1 MKSAPETTLTVPLGH
16 PMTPAFYRVRRRR
29 SETYDTFTLELG
41 PPKGSSGCNF
51 APGQFNMLY
60 AFGVGEAPIS
70 VSGNPARPNS
80 LVHTV
85 RSVGAVSK
93 ALCQLKPGEVVGV
106 RGPFG
111 GSWPVDEGKGRDV
124 LIVAGGIGLAPLRPA
139 LYAILAR
146 RKEFKRVALLY
157 GARTPQDLLYVKEIE
172 KWRSRLDLSVY
183 VTVDRARGDWL
194 GAVGV
199 VTTLIPRTAFDPETA
214 LAMVCGPEI
223 MMRFT
228 ILELQ
233 KRGMKDAQLYISME
247 RNMKCAVGFCGHC
260 QFGPAFVCKEGPVF
274 RYDRLRPF
282 LDHREV

>member
-1 MKSAPETTLTVPLGH
+1 MKSAPETIAAAPSAH
-16 PMTPAFYRVRRRR
+16 PMTPSFYRVRRRR
-29 SETYDTFTLELG
+29 PETYDTFTLELE
-41 PPKGSSGCNF
+41 PPKGSGGFAF

-60 AFGVGEAPIS
+60 AFGVGEVPVS
-70 VSGNPARPNS
+70 VSGSPARPQS
-80 LVHTV
+80 LVHTI
-85 RSVGAVSK
+85 RSVGPVSRT
-93 ALCQLKPGEVVGV
+93 LSQLRPGGLVGV

-111 GSWPVDEGKGRDV
+111 SSWPVNEGAGRDV
-124 LIVAGGIGLAPLRPA
+124 VIVAGGIGLAPLRPA

-146 RKEFKRVALLY
+146 RRDFKRVALLY

-172 KWRSRLDLSVY
+172 KWRGRLDLSVY
-183 VTVDRARGDWL
+183 VTVDRALGDWL

-214 LAMVCGPEI
+214 LTLVCGPEI

-233 KRGMKDAQLYISME
+233 KRGMKDDQIYVSME

-260 QFGPAFVCKEGPVF
+260 QLGPAFICRDGPVF
-274 RYDRLRPF
+274 RFDRIRPF
-282 LDHREV
+282 FELREV